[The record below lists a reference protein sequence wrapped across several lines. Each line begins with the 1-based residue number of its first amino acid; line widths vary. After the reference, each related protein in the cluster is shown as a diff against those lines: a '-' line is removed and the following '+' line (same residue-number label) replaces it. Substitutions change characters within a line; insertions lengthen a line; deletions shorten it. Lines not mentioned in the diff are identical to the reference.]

1 MTLVIVVLTGLFIGY
16 YFADVKN
23 REVTKALQYKRNQEL
38 VLANKENE
46 RLDEINNIL
55 LNKLRELRS
64 RTWQKK
70 NLSY

>member
-1 MTLVIVVLTGLFIGY
+1 MDRKIMTLVIVVLIGLFVGY

-23 REVTKALQYKRNQEL
+23 REVSKAIQYKRKQEL

-55 LNKLRELRS
+55 LNKLKELRS
-64 RTWQKK
+64 RT
-70 NLSY
+70 

>member
-1 MTLVIVVLTGLFIGY
+1 MTLVIVVLTGLFIRY
-16 YFADVKN
+16 YFSDVKN

-64 RTWQKK
+64 RT
-70 NLSY
+70 

>member
-38 VLANKENE
+38 VLASKENE

-64 RTWQKK
+64 RT
-70 NLSY
+70 

>member
-64 RTWQKK
+64 RT
-70 NLSY
+70 

>member
-1 MTLVIVVLTGLFIGY
+1 MTLVIVVLTGLYIGY

-64 RTWQKK
+64 RT
-70 NLSY
+70 